1 MSAKDR
7 GPGVKVPPPLIYLS
21 FMVLGYVVSMIVPL
35 GFSLYGLNKVLAYS
49 LFVVGGAIA
58 AVAVFHFWRAK
69 THIEPWQPASYL
81 ITSGI
86 FSYSR
91 NPIYVA
97 FIIVTLGCGAL
108 LGSLWV
114 LFSVI
119 PSTLCLY
126 HWVIKKEEC
135 YLEQKFGERY
145 LIYKNKVRC
154 WL

>member
-58 AVAVFHFWRAK
+58 VVAVFHFWRAK

-97 FIIVTLGCGAL
+97 FIIVALGCGTF

-119 PSTLCLY
+119 PSTFCLY
-126 HWVIKKEEC
+126 HWVIKKEER

-145 LIYKNKVRC
+145 LLYKNKVRC
-154 WL
+154 WV